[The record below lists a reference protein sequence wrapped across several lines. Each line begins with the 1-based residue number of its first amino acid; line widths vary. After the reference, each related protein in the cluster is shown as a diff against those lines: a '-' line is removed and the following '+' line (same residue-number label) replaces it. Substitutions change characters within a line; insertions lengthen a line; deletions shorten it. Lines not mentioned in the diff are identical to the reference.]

1 MSDDEEPKTA
11 YELIL
16 ERLKQKDRTD
26 GVTERTTTAEQKAK
40 IAELR
45 KVYEAK
51 LAEREILHQADRG
64 KARDLEALEKLEQD
78 YARDRERLASERDT
92 KIEKVRNG

>member
-1 MSDDEEPKTA
+1 LSDEEAPKSA

-26 GVTERTTTAEQKAK
+26 GVTERVLSDEQKQK

-45 KVYEAK
+45 RVYEAK
-51 LAEREILHQADRG
+51 LAEREILHQSDRQ
-64 KARDLEALEKLEQD
+64 KAGDLDALDQLEQN
-78 YARDRERLASERDT
+78 YRRDRERIASERDR
-92 KIEKVRNG
+92 KIDAVREG